1 MKSEAR
7 NFDTL
12 NEALIFR
19 LFDGELESNEHC
31 AELIIEKMEFKL
43 APPLHETSWTT
54 EDFKLLKS
62 MGIAWDEK
70 LPN

>member
-1 MKSEAR
+1 MESENR
-7 NFDTL
+7 KFDTL

-19 LFDGELESNEHC
+19 LLDGGPESDEYC